1 MYAVNRLVLGYY
13 IINMG
18 FYAMILHKNCD
29 IIPAGV
35 MPFTGIYSPDREEMQ
50 MKNQYNK
57 TVTACFV
64 GYIVQAIVNNFTPLL
79 FLFFQRSYQIP
90 LSQIT
95 LLVAFNFGI
104 QLLVDLLSVGF
115 VDRIGYRISMVAA
128 HVLAAAGLVLLTI
141 LPEVTAT
148 PFTGILISVMI
159 YAIGGGL
166 LEVLVSPV
174 VEACPSD
181 NKEKAMSM
189 LHSFYC
195 WGHAGVV
202 LLSTL
207 FFYVVGIEN
216 WKMLALLWAVV
227 PMVNAFVFARVP
239 IATLME
245 DGESGLTLKELFRL
259 RIFWILLV
267 MMICA
272 GASEQAVSQWAS
284 TFAEQGL
291 GISKT
296 AGDLAGPLAFAVLM
310 GTSRLFYGKYGDR
323 IHLERFM
330 VYSSCLCILSYLGI
344 SLFPVPQLSLLACA
358 VCGLSVGIMWPGTFS
373 KASAA
378 LPKGGTAMFALLA
391 LGGDVGCSGGPT
403 VVGMV
408 SGALGDDLKKGVLA
422 GVVFPALLLGG
433 IILSRKT
440 KGKAKE

>member
-1 MYAVNRLVLGYY
+1 M
-13 IINMG
+13 
-18 FYAMILHKNCD
+18 
-29 IIPAGV
+29 
-35 MPFTGIYSPDREEMQ
+35 T
-50 MKNQYNK
+50 
-57 TVTACFV
+57 
-64 GYIVQAIVNNFTPLL
+64 
-79 FLFFQRSYQIP
+79 
-90 LSQIT
+90 
-95 LLVAFNFGI
+95 FNFGI

-115 VDRIGYRISMVAA
+115 IDKIGYRASMVIA
-128 HVLAAAGLVLLTI
+128 HVLSAAGLVLLTV
-141 LPEVTAT
+141 LPDVLPT
-148 PFTGILISVMI
+148 PFVGILIAVMI

-202 LLSTL
+202 FISTL
-207 FFYVVGIEN
+207 FFYVAGIEN
-216 WKMLALLWAVV
+216 WKILAIIWALIPVG
-227 PMVNAFVFARVP
+227 NAIVFTRVP
-239 IATLME
+239 IATLIE
-245 DGESGLTLKELFRL
+245 DGESGLGLKELFRMK
-259 RIFWILLV
+259 IFWILLV

-284 TFAEQGL
+284 TFAEKGL

-296 AGDLAGPLAFAVLM
+296 AGDLAGPMAFAILM

-330 VYSSCLCILSYLGI
+330 VYSSRLCILSYLGI
-344 SLFPVPQLSLLACA
+344 SLFPVPLLSLIACA

-391 LGGDVGCSGGPT
+391 LGGDIGCSGGPT
-403 VVGMV
+403 LVGMV
-408 SGALGDDLKKGVLA
+408 SGALGDNLKIGVLA
-422 GVVFPALLLGG
+422 GIIFPALLLMG
-433 IILSRKT
+433 IILC
-440 KGKAKE
+440 GKMKREFS